1 MRCSASTRSAWLL
14 SVVSVLTPMAL
25 TPMAACGQDRAAA
38 QQAVRVM
45 SPIAPRVL
53 GPDRWAT
60 EIAAAEASTRRGERR
75 DATQRAAR
83 IAAAYEQGGARNSDE
98 YLSAGRAYV
107 LLGIGNAQAVRSAL
121 AAFDRAT
128 AADSNNFDA
137 QRRAGELFLEKYN
150 APDARLS
157 FEGILRRSPTD
168 AKALLALARVEEFE
182 GKGNPMATARLSIAS
197 DPRYADALAFVAKM
211 HRDAEAYDS
220 ARVYAQRAIDA
231 DSTSTAG
238 WSVLGSMAFLNGDSA
253 TFRKALAAV
262 TAVQPALAEFYT
274 DLAEASVRQRRY
286 TESVALARRA
296 IGYDSLYVPAY
307 GVMGTNQLR
316 IGQMAAGRTALE
328 RAFALDPFNLWHKN
342 TLDLLDKM
350 KSFRTIDRGRFRV
363 VAPQEEADLLA
374 LYVVPL
380 LEQAYD
386 SLAVRYGYKPPTPIR
401 LEFYRYHADF
411 SVRTVGLAGL
421 GALGV
426 SFGSLLAM
434 DTPNGRAKGD
444 FNWGST
450 AWHELTHAF
459 TLGASDHRVPR
470 WLSEGLSVLEERR
483 VGRGWGAD
491 ATVSYVIAMANG
503 KLRPIS
509 QLSDG
514 FLRPRFPEETQFS
527 YYQASLFCE
536 MVEASRGAAALPAML
551 TAYRDGM
558 DTPGVFQKV
567 LGKTPAQIDVE
578 FEAYTQR
585 KFAQAIS
592 AVRGTSPNDSSGG
605 KFVATMREAASKMGT
620 DRNSARQLFEQART
634 MFPEYGGDDG
644 PAWYLAEMAGAAGDT
659 TLALT
664 MVEQVTSRNETAWI
678 ANMFEANL
686 REKRGDKGG
695 AIRAL
700 DRLNWI
706 WPYEPT
712 VHTRL
717 AALAAS
723 QGDHARAVLERRAII
738 AIGPTDLLDAR
749 YELARALRDAG
760 DIAGARRELLQVL
773 EEAPSFEKAQTLL
786 LELRGK

>member
-1 MRCSASTRSAWLL
+1 
-14 SVVSVLTPMAL
+14 
-25 TPMAACGQDRAAA
+25 MAA
-38 QQAVRVM
+38 
-45 SPIAPRVL
+45 
-53 GPDRWAT
+53 PDRWAT
-60 EIAAAEASTRRGERR
+60 DIAAAEAAAKRGDRL

-83 IAAAYEQGGARNSDE
+83 ITAAYEQGGARNSDE
-98 YLSAGRAYV
+98 HLSAGRAYV
-107 LLGIGNAQAVRSAL
+107 LLGIGNAQAVRAAL

-128 AADSNNFDA
+128 AADSNNVGA
-137 QRRAGELFLEKYN
+137 QQRAGELFLEKYN
-150 APDARLS
+150 APDARGS
-157 FEGILRRSPTD
+157 FEGILRRSPRD
-168 AKALLALARVEEFE
+168 AKALLGMARVEEFE
-182 GKGNPMATARLSIAS
+182 GKGNPMASAQLGIAS
-197 DPRYADALAFVAKM
+197 EPRYADALAFVAKLY
-211 HRDAEAYDS
+211 RDAETYDS
-220 ARVYAQRAIDA
+220 ARVYAQRAIEADA
-231 DSTSTAG
+231 SSMSG

-262 TAVQPALAEFYT
+262 TALQPAPAVFYT
-274 DLAEASVRQRRY
+274 ELAEASVRQRRY
-286 TESVALARRA
+286 AEAVALARRA
-296 IGYDSLYVPAY
+296 VGYDSLHVPAY

-316 IGQMAAGRTALE
+316 IGQMDAGRAALE

-342 TLDLLDKM
+342 TLDLLDQM

-363 VAPQEEADLLA
+363 VAPADEAELLA
-374 LYVVPL
+374 LYIVPL

-386 SLAVRYGYKPPTPIR
+386 ALALRYGYKPPTPIR
-401 LEFYRYHADF
+401 LEFFRYHADF

-491 ATVSYVIAMANG
+491 ATVSYVIATANG

-527 YYQASLFCE
+527 YYEASLFCE

-551 TAYRDGM
+551 RAYRDGM

-567 LGKTPAQIDVE
+567 LGKTPAQVDAE

-605 KFVATMREAASKMGT
+605 RYVSLMREAASKLRT
-620 DRNSARQLFEQART
+620 DRDAARALFEQARAL
-634 MFPEYGGDDG
+634 FPEYGGDDG
-644 PAWYLAEMAGAAGDT
+644 PAWYLATVAESVGDT
-659 TLALT
+659 ALALA
-664 MVEQVTSRNETAWI
+664 MVEQVTSRNETAWA

-686 REKRGDKGG
+686 REKRGDRAG

-706 WPYEPT
+706 WPYDPT

-717 AALAAS
+717 AALSAA
-723 QGDHARAVLERRAII
+723 QGDHARAVVERRAVV
-738 AIGPTDLLDAR
+738 AMGPTDLLEAR

-760 DIAGARRELLQVL
+760 DVSGARRELLDVL
-773 EEAPSFEKAQTLL
+773 EQAPSFEKAQTLL

>member
-1 MRCSASTRSAWLL
+1 VKRSLWMLVALSAL
-14 SVVSVLTPMAL
+14 SPLS
-25 TPMAACGQDRAAA
+25 ACGQDRAAPQPA
-38 QQAVRVM
+38 ARVAAL
-45 SPIAPRVL
+45 PPRVP
-53 GPDRWAT
+53 GPDRWAS
-60 EIAAAEASTRRGERR
+60 EIAAAEAAVRRGDRG
-75 DATQRAAR
+75 DATQRARR
-83 IAAAYEQGGARNSDE
+83 ITAAYEQGGARNSDE

-107 LLGIGNAQAVRSAL
+107 LLGVGNAQAVRSAL

-128 AADSNNFDA
+128 AADSSNFDA
-137 QRRAGELFLEKYN
+137 QLRAGELFLEKYN

-157 FEGILRRSPTD
+157 FDGILRRSPTD
-168 AKALLALARVEEFE
+168 AKALLAMARVEEFE

-197 DPRYADALAFVAKM
+197 NPRYAEALAFVAKM
-211 HRDAEAYDS
+211 HRDAESYDS

-231 DSTSTAG
+231 DSTSSAG

-253 TFRKALAAV
+253 TFRKSLAAV
-262 TAVQPALAEFYT
+262 TALQPAPAPFYT
-274 DLAEASVRQRRY
+274 ELAEASVRQRRY
-286 TESVALARRA
+286 TEAVTLAQRA
-296 IGYDSLYVPAY
+296 VGYDSLYVPAY

-316 IGQMAAGRTALE
+316 IGQMDAGRAALE

-350 KSFRTIDRGRFRV
+350 KTFSTIDRGRFRV
-363 VAPQEEADLLA
+363 VAPPDEEELLA
-374 LYVVPL
+374 LYIVPL

-386 SLAVRYGYKPPTPIR
+386 SLAVRYGYKPPTPVR

-434 DTPNGRAKGD
+434 DTPNGREKGQ

-527 YYQASLFCE
+527 YYEASLFCE

-551 TAYRDGM
+551 KAYRDGM

-567 LGKTPAQIDVE
+567 LGKTPLQIDAE

-585 KFAQAIS
+585 KFAVAIA
-592 AVRGTSPNDSSGG
+592 AVRGASPADSSGG
-605 KFVATMREAASKMGT
+605 KFVTTMREAVAKMGS
-620 DRNSARQLFEQART
+620 DRNAARALFEQARA

-644 PAWYLAEMAGAAGDT
+644 PSWYLAEIARTAGDT
-659 TLALT
+659 TRAITL
-664 MVEQVTSRNETAWI
+664 VEQVTSRNETAWE
-678 ANMFEANL
+678 ANMMEADL
-686 REKRGDKGG
+686 REARGDKAG

-706 WPYEPT
+706 WPYDPT
-712 VHTRL
+712 VHVRMATL
-717 AALAAS
+717 SAA
-723 QGDHARAVLERRAII
+723 QGDRARAVLERRAII
-738 AIGPTDLLDAR
+738 AMGPTDLLDAR

-760 DIAGARRELLQVL
+760 DIVGARRELLQVL
-773 EEAPSFEKAQTLL
+773 EAAPSFEKAQALL

>member
-1 MRCSASTRSAWLL
+1 MLVA
-14 SVVSVLTPMAL
+14 VSMLTPL
-25 TPMAACGQDRAAA
+25 TACGQDRATA
-38 QQAVRVM
+38 QPAVRVAQ
-45 SPIAPRVL
+45 PLPPRVP
-53 GPDRWAT
+53 GPDRWAA
-60 EIAAAEASTRRGERR
+60 EIAAAEASARRGDRR
-75 DATQRAAR
+75 DATQRATR
-83 IAAAYEQGGARNSDE
+83 ITAAYEQGGARNSDE

-121 AAFDRAT
+121 TAFDRAT
-128 AADSNNFDA
+128 AADSNNFEA
-137 QRRAGELFLEKYN
+137 QLRAGELFLEKYN
-150 APDARLS
+150 APDARAS
-157 FEGILRRSPTD
+157 FEGILRRSPND
-168 AKALLALARVEEFE
+168 AKALLAMARVEEFE
-182 GKGNPMATARLSIAS
+182 GKGNPMATARRSIETNA
-197 DPRYADALAFVAKM
+197 RYADALAFVAKM
-211 HRDAEAYDS
+211 HRDAESYDS
-220 ARVYAQRAIDA
+220 ARGYAQRAIDA

-253 TFRKALAAV
+253 TYIKSLAAV
-262 TAVQPALAEFYT
+262 TALRPAPAEFYT

-286 TESVALARRA
+286 TEAVKLAQRA
-296 IGYDSLYVPAY
+296 VGFDSLYVPAY
-307 GVMGTNQLR
+307 GVLGTNQLR
-316 IGQMAAGRTALE
+316 IGQMDAGRAALE
-328 RAFALDPFNLWHKN
+328 QAFALDPFNLWHKN

-350 KSFRTIDRGRFRV
+350 KTFRTIDRGRFRV
-363 VAPQEEADLLA
+363 VAPPEEAELLA
-374 LYVVPL
+374 LYIVPL

-401 LEFYRYHADF
+401 LEFFRYHADF

-434 DTPNGRAKGD
+434 DTPNGREKGQ

-536 MVEASRGAAALPAML
+536 MVEASRGAAVLPAML
-551 TAYRDGM
+551 KGYRDGM

-567 LGKTPAQIDVE
+567 LGKTPLQIDAE
-578 FEAYTQR
+578 FDAFAQR
-585 KFAQAIS
+585 KFSLAIA
-592 AVRGTSPNDSSGG
+592 AVRGTSPADSSGG
-605 KFVATMREAASKMGT
+605 KFAATMREAAVKMRS
-620 DRNSARQLFEQART
+620 DREGARVLFERARA

-644 PAWYLAEMAGAAGDT
+644 PAWYLAEMATAAGDT
-659 TLALT
+659 ARALT
-664 MVEQVTSRNETAWI
+664 LVEQVTSRNETAWD
-678 ANMFEANL
+678 ANL
-686 REKRGDKGG
+686 MDADLREARGDKPG

-706 WPYEPT
+706 WPYDPT

-717 AALAAS
+717 AILAAA
-723 QGDHARAVLERRAII
+723 QGDRARAVIERRAIV
-738 AIGPTDLLDAR
+738 AMGPTDLLDAR

-760 DIAGARRELLQVL
+760 DVSGARREVLQVL
-773 EEAPSFEKAQTLL
+773 EEAPSFEKAQALL

>member
-1 MRCSASTRSAWLL
+1 MWVLAAL
-14 SVVSVLTPMAL
+14 SVLSPLT
-25 TPMAACGQDRAAA
+25 ACGQDRAAA
-38 QQAVRVM
+38 QATARTAA
-45 SPIAPRVL
+45 PLPPRVP
-53 GPDRWAT
+53 GPDRWAVD
-60 EIAAAEASTRRGERR
+60 IAAAEASAQRGDRR
-75 DATQRAAR
+75 DATQRALR
-83 IAAAYEQGGARNSDE
+83 ITATYEQGGARNSDE

-107 LLGIGNAQAVRSAL
+107 LLGVGNAQAVRSAL

-128 AADSNNFDA
+128 AADSLNFDA
-137 QRRAGELFLEKYN
+137 QLRAGGLFLEKYN

-168 AKALLALARVEEFE
+168 AKALLAMARVEEFE
-182 GKGNPMATARLSIAS
+182 GAGNPMATARLSIAS

-231 DSTSTAG
+231 DSTSSVG

-253 TFRKALAAV
+253 TFRKSLAAV
-262 TAVQPALAEFYT
+262 TALQPAPAQFYT
-274 DLAEASVRQRRY
+274 ELAEASVRQRRY
-286 TESVALARRA
+286 TEAVALAKRA
-296 IGYDSLYVPAY
+296 VGYDSLYVPAY

-316 IGQMAAGRTALE
+316 IGQMDAGRAALE

-350 KSFRTIDRGRFRV
+350 KTFRTIDRGRFRV
-363 VAPQEEADLLA
+363 VAPPEEADLLA
-374 LYVVPL
+374 LYIVPL

-434 DTPNGRAKGD
+434 DTPNGREKGQ

-503 KLRPIS
+503 TLRPIS

-527 YYQASLFCE
+527 YYEASLFCE

-551 TAYRDGM
+551 KGYRDGM

-567 LGKTPAQIDVE
+567 LGKTPRQIDAE

-585 KFAQAIS
+585 KFALALA
-592 AVRGTSPNDSSGG
+592 AVRGATPNDSSGG
-605 KFVATMREAASKMGT
+605 KFVATMREGVAKMGS
-620 DRNSARQLFEQART
+620 DRIAARALFEQARA
-634 MFPEYGGDDG
+634 MFPEYGGEDG
-644 PAWYLAEMAGAAGDT
+644 PSWYLAEMARAANDT
-659 TLALT
+659 TRALT
-664 MVEQVTSRNETAWI
+664 FVEYVTSRNETAWE
-678 ANMFEANL
+678 ANMMEADL
-686 REKRGDKGG
+686 REARGDKAG

-706 WPYEPT
+706 WPYDPL
-712 VHTRL
+712 VHARMATL
-717 AALAAS
+717 SAA
-723 QGDHARAVLERRAII
+723 QGDRTRAVLERRAII
-738 AIGPTDLLDAR
+738 AMGPTDLLDSR

-773 EEAPSFEKAQTLL
+773 EEAPSFEKAQALL

>member
-1 MRCSASTRSAWLL
+1 MWVLAAL
-14 SVVSVLTPMAL
+14 SVLSPLT
-25 TPMAACGQDRAAA
+25 ACGQDRAAA
-38 QQAVRVM
+38 PPTARM
-45 SPIAPRVL
+45 APLPPRKP

-60 EIAAAEASTRRGERR
+60 EIAAAELAARRGDRR
-75 DATQRAAR
+75 DATQRAGR
-83 IAAAYEQGGARNSDE
+83 ITTAYEQDGARNSDE

-107 LLGIGNAQAVRSAL
+107 LLGVGNPQAVRSAL

-128 AADSNNFDA
+128 AADSSNLDA
-137 QRRAGELFLEKYN
+137 PLRAGELFLEKYN

-157 FEGILRRSPTD
+157 FEGILHRSPTD
-168 AKALLALARVEEFE
+168 AKALLAMARVEEFE

-197 DPRYADALAFVAKM
+197 NPRYADALAFVAKM

-231 DSTSTAG
+231 DSTSSVG

-253 TFRKALAAV
+253 TFRKSLAAV
-262 TAVQPALAEFYT
+262 TALQPAPAQFYT
-274 DLAEASVRQRRY
+274 ELAEALVRQRRY
-286 TESVALARRA
+286 TEAVKLAQRA
-296 IGYDSLYVPAY
+296 VGYDSLYVPAY

-316 IGQMAAGRTALE
+316 IGQMDAGRAALE

-363 VAPQEEADLLA
+363 VAPPDEADLLA
-374 LYVVPL
+374 LYILPL

-386 SLAVRYGYKPPTPIR
+386 SLAVRYGYKPPTPVR

-434 DTPNGRAKGD
+434 DTPNGREKGQ

-503 KLRPIS
+503 TLRPIS

-527 YYQASLFCE
+527 YYEASLFCE

-551 TAYRDGM
+551 KSYRDGM

-567 LGKTPAQIDVE
+567 LGKTPLQIDAE
-578 FEAYTQR
+578 FEAYAQR
-585 KFAQAIS
+585 KFALAIA
-592 AVRGTSPNDSSGG
+592 AVRGATPNDSSGG
-605 KFVATMREAASKMGT
+605 TFMATMREAARKMSS
-620 DRNSARQLFEQART
+620 DRNAARALFEQAFA

-644 PAWYLAEMAGAAGDT
+644 PAWYLAEMARTVGDT
-659 TLALT
+659 TRALSL
-664 MVEQVTSRNETAWI
+664 VEQVTSRNETAWE
-678 ANMFEANL
+678 ANMMEADL
-686 REKRGDKGG
+686 REARGDKAG

-706 WPYEPT
+706 WPYDPT
-712 VHTRL
+712 VHVRL
-717 AALAAS
+717 ATLSAA
-723 QGDHARAVLERRAII
+723 QGDRARAVLERRAII
-738 AIGPTDLLDAR
+738 AMGPTDLLDAR
-749 YELARALRDAG
+749 YELARALRDAS

-773 EEAPSFEKAQTLL
+773 EEAPSFEKAQALL

>member
-1 MRCSASTRSAWLL
+1 MRRSAWMLVAL
-14 SVVSVLTPMAL
+14 SALSPLT
-25 TPMAACGQDRAAA
+25 ACGQDRVAA
-38 QQAVRVM
+38 QPKARVA
-45 SPIAPRVL
+45 PLPPRVP
-53 GPDRWAT
+53 GPDRWAA
-60 EIAAAEASTRRGERR
+60 EIAAAEASARRGDRR
-75 DATQRAAR
+75 DATQRASR
-83 IAAAYEQGGARNSDE
+83 ITAAYVQGGARNSDE

-107 LLGIGNAQAVRSAL
+107 LLGVGNAQAVRSAL

-128 AADSNNFDA
+128 AADSLNFDA

-157 FEGILRRSPTD
+157 FERILRRSPTD
-168 AKALLALARVEEFE
+168 AKALLAMARVEEFE
-182 GKGNPMATARLSIAS
+182 GKGSPMATARLSIAS
-197 DPRYADALAFVAKM
+197 NPRYADALAFVAKM
-211 HRDAEAYDS
+211 HRDAESYDS

-231 DSTSTAG
+231 DSTSSAG

-253 TFRKALAAV
+253 TFRKSLAAV
-262 TAVQPALAEFYT
+262 TALQPAPAEFYT
-274 DLAEASVRQRRY
+274 ELAEASVRQRRY
-286 TESVALARRA
+286 TEAVALAQRA
-296 IGYDSLYVPAY
+296 VGYDSLYVPAY

-316 IGQMAAGRTALE
+316 IGQMDAGRAALE

-350 KSFRTIDRGRFRV
+350 KTFRTIDRGRFRV
-363 VAPQEEADLLA
+363 VAPAEEADLLA
-374 LYVVPL
+374 LYIVPL

-411 SVRTVGLAGL
+411 SVRTVGLTGL

-434 DTPNGRAKGD
+434 DTPNGREKGQ

-491 ATVSYVIAMANG
+491 ATVSYVVAMANG

-527 YYQASLFCE
+527 YYEASLFCE

-551 TAYRDGM
+551 KAYRDGM

-567 LGKTPAQIDVE
+567 LGKTPAQIDAE
-578 FEAYTQR
+578 FEAYMQR
-585 KFAQAIS
+585 KFALAIA
-592 AVRGTSPNDSSGG
+592 AVRGATPNDSSGG
-605 KFVATMREAASKMGT
+605 KFVATMRDAVSKMGS
-620 DRNSARQLFEQART
+620 DRNAARALFEQARA

-644 PAWYLAEMAGAAGDT
+644 PSWYLAEMARAANDT
-659 TLALT
+659 TRALSL
-664 MVEQVTSRNETAWI
+664 VEYVTSRNETAWE
-678 ANMFEANL
+678 ANMMEADL
-686 REKRGDKGG
+686 REARGDKPG

-706 WPYEPT
+706 WPYDPT
-712 VHTRL
+712 VHVRMATL
-717 AALAAS
+717 SAA
-723 QGDHARAVLERRAII
+723 QGDRARAVLERRAII
-738 AIGPTDLLDAR
+738 AMRPTDLLDAR

-773 EEAPSFEKAQTLL
+773 EEAPSFEKAQALL

>member
-1 MRCSASTRSAWLL
+1 MWMLAAL
-14 SVVSVLTPMAL
+14 SVLLPI
-25 TPMAACGQDRAAA
+25 AACGQDRAAA
-38 QQAVRVM
+38 QPTARVA
-45 SPIAPRVL
+45 PLPPRVP
-53 GPDRWAT
+53 GADRWAT
-60 EIAAAEASTRRGERR
+60 EIATAEASARRGDRR
-75 DATQRAAR
+75 DAMQRARR
-83 IAAAYEQGGARNSDE
+83 ITATYEQGGARNSDE

-107 LLGIGNAQAVRSAL
+107 LLGVGSAQAVRSAL

-128 AADSNNFDA
+128 AADSLNFDA
-137 QRRAGELFLEKYN
+137 QLRAGELFLEKYN

-168 AKALLALARVEEFE
+168 AKALLAMARVEEFE

-197 DPRYADALAFVAKM
+197 NPRYADALAFVAKM
-211 HRDAEAYDS
+211 HRDAESYDS

-231 DSTSTAG
+231 DSTSSTG

-253 TFRKALAAV
+253 TFRKSLAAV
-262 TAVQPALAEFYT
+262 TAFQPAPAEFYT

-286 TESVALARRA
+286 TEAVKLAQRA
-296 IGYDSLYVPAY
+296 VGYDSLYVPAY

-316 IGQMAAGRTALE
+316 IGQMDAGRAALE

-363 VAPQEEADLLA
+363 VAPSDEADLLA
-374 LYVVPL
+374 LYILPL

-386 SLAVRYGYKPPTPIR
+386 SLAVRYGYTPPTPVR

-434 DTPNGRAKGD
+434 DTPNGREKGQ

-491 ATVSYVIAMANG
+491 ATVSYVIAVANG

-527 YYQASLFCE
+527 YYEASLFCD

-551 TAYRDGM
+551 KAYRDGM

-567 LGKTPAQIDVE
+567 LGKTPLQIDAE

-585 KFAQAIS
+585 KFALAIA
-592 AVRGTSPNDSSGG
+592 AVRGATPNDSSGG
-605 KFVATMREAASKMGT
+605 KFVATMREAAMKMGS
-620 DRNSARQLFEQART
+620 DRNAARALFEQARA

-644 PAWYLAEMAGAAGDT
+644 PSWYLAEMARAANDT
-659 TLALT
+659 TRALS
-664 MVEQVTSRNETAWI
+664 MVEQVTSRNETAWE
-678 ANMFEANL
+678 ANMMEADL
-686 REKRGDKGG
+686 REARGDKAG
-695 AIRAL
+695 AMRAL

-706 WPYEPT
+706 WPYDPT
-712 VHTRL
+712 VHVRMATL
-717 AALAAS
+717 SAA
-723 QGDHARAVLERRAII
+723 QGDRARAVLERRAII
-738 AIGPTDLLDAR
+738 AMGPTDLLDAR

-773 EEAPSFEKAQTLL
+773 EEAPSFEKAQALL

>member
-1 MRCSASTRSAWLL
+1 MKRSAWMLVAL
-14 SVVSVLTPMAL
+14 SAL
-25 TPMAACGQDRAAA
+25 SPLAACGQDRAAA
-38 QQAVRVM
+38 QPAARVA
-45 SPIAPRVL
+45 PLPPRVP

-60 EIAAAEASTRRGERR
+60 EIAAAEASARRGDRR
-75 DATQRAAR
+75 DATLRARR
-83 IAAAYEQGGARNSDE
+83 ITATYEQGGARNSDE

-107 LLGIGNAQAVRSAL
+107 LLGVGTAQAVRSAL

-128 AADSNNFDA
+128 AADSLNFDA
-137 QRRAGELFLEKYN
+137 QLRAGELFLEKYN

-168 AKALLALARVEEFE
+168 AKALLAMARVEEFE

-197 DPRYADALAFVAKM
+197 NPRYADALGFVAKM
-211 HRDAEAYDS
+211 HRDAESYDS

-231 DSTSTAG
+231 DSTSSAG

-253 TFRKALAAV
+253 TFRKSLAAV
-262 TAVQPALAEFYT
+262 TALQPAPAEFYT

-286 TESVALARRA
+286 TEAVKLAQRA
-296 IGYDSLYVPAY
+296 VGYDSLYVPAY

-316 IGQMAAGRTALE
+316 IGQMDAGRAALE

-350 KSFRTIDRGRFRV
+350 KTFRTIDRGRFRV
-363 VAPQEEADLLA
+363 VAPPEEADLLA
-374 LYVVPL
+374 LYIVPL

-386 SLAVRYGYKPPTPIR
+386 SLAVRYGYKPPTPVR

-434 DTPNGRAKGD
+434 DTPNGREKGQ

-491 ATVSYVIAMANG
+491 ATVSYVVAMANG

-527 YYQASLFCE
+527 YYEASLFCE

-551 TAYRDGM
+551 KAYRDGM

-567 LGKTPAQIDVE
+567 LGKTPAQIDAE

-585 KFAQAIS
+585 KFALAIA
-592 AVRGTSPNDSSGG
+592 AVRGATPNDSSGG
-605 KFVATMREAASKMGT
+605 KFVATMREAASKMRT
-620 DRNSARQLFEQART
+620 DREAARAMFERARA

-644 PAWYLAEMAGAAGDT
+644 PSWYLAQVAESVGDT

-664 MVEQVTSRNETAWI
+664 MVEQVTSRNETAWE

-686 REKRGDKGG
+686 REARGDKAG

-706 WPYEPT
+706 WPYDPM
-712 VHTRL
+712 VHVRTATL
-717 AALAAS
+717 SAA
-723 QGDHARAVLERRAII
+723 QGDRARAVLERRAII
-738 AIGPTDLLDAR
+738 AMGPTDLLDAR

-760 DIAGARRELLQVL
+760 DIAGARREVLQVL
-773 EEAPSFEKAQTLL
+773 EAAPSFEKAQALL

>member
-1 MRCSASTRSAWLL
+1 MRRAAWMLTA
-14 SVVSVLTPMAL
+14 VSMLTPL
-25 TPMAACGQDRAAA
+25 AACGQDRAAA
-38 QQAVRVM
+38 TPVAGIVQRV
-45 SPIAPRVL
+45 AQRVPA
-53 GPDRWAT
+53 PDRWAA
-60 EIAAAEASTRRGERR
+60 EIAAAEAAARGGNRR
-75 DATQRAAR
+75 DATQRAGR
-83 IAAAYEQGGARNSDE
+83 IASAYEQAGARNSDE
-98 YLSAGRAYV
+98 HLSAGRAYV

-128 AADSNNFDA
+128 AADSSNFDA
-137 QRRAGELFLEKYN
+137 PLRAGELFLEKYN

-157 FEGILRRSPTD
+157 FEKILRRSPSN
-168 AKALLALARVEEFE
+168 AKALLAMARVEEFE
-182 GKGNPMATARLSIAS
+182 GKGNPMATAQLSIAN
-197 DPRYADALAFVAKM
+197 DPRYAEALAFVATM
-211 HRDAEAYDS
+211 QRDAEAYDS

-231 DSTSTAG
+231 DSLSTAG
-238 WSVLGSMAFLNGDSA
+238 WSVLGSLAFLSGDSA
-253 TFRKALAAV
+253 TFRKALAAI
-262 TAVQPALAEFYT
+262 TALQPAPAEFYT

-286 TESVALARRA
+286 AEAVKLAQRA
-296 IGYDSLYVPAY
+296 IALDTMYVPAY
-307 GVMGTNQLR
+307 GVLGTNQLR
-316 IGQMAAGRTALE
+316 IGQMDAGRAALE
-328 RAFALDPFNLWHKN
+328 HAFALDPFNLWHKN

-363 VAPQEEADLLA
+363 VAPPEEADLLA
-374 LYVVPL
+374 LYIVPL

-434 DTPNGRAKGD
+434 DTPNGREKGQ

-503 KLRPIS
+503 KLRPTS
-509 QLSDG
+509 ELSDG

-551 TAYRDGM
+551 RAYRDGM

-567 LGKTPAQIDVE
+567 LGKTPLQIDAE
-578 FEAYTQR
+578 FDAYAQR
-585 KFAQAIS
+585 KFAQAIR

-605 KFVATMREAASKMGT
+605 KFVATMREATLQLRS
-620 DRNSARQLFEQART
+620 DRDAARGLFEQARA
-634 MFPEYGGDDG
+634 MFPEYGGEDG
-644 PAWYLAEMAGAAGDT
+644 PAWYLAEMARAGGDT
-659 TLALT
+659 TRAL
-664 MVEQVTSRNETAWI
+664 MLVAQVTSRNETAWD
-678 ANMFEANL
+678 ANL
-686 REKRGDKGG
+686 MEAELREARGDKVG

-717 AALAAS
+717 ATLSAAL
-723 QGDHARAVLERRAII
+723 GDHARAVLERRAII
-738 AIGPTDLLDAR
+738 AMGVTDLLDAR

-760 DIAGARRELLQVL
+760 DIAGARREVLQVL
-773 EEAPSFEKAQTLL
+773 EAAPTFEKAQTLL

>member
-1 MRCSASTRSAWLL
+1 MRRFALRRSAWMW
-14 SVVSVLTPMAL
+14 STVSALTPMAL
-25 TPMAACGQDRAAA
+25 TPMMACGQDRAAA
-38 QQAVRVM
+38 QPAAAA
-45 SPIAPRVL
+45 IPRVP
-53 GPDRWAT
+53 GPDRWAA
-60 EIAAAEASTRRGERR
+60 EITAAETSARRGDRR

-83 IAAAYEQGGARNSDE
+83 ITVAYEQGGARNSDE
-98 YLSAGRAYV
+98 HLSAGRAFV
-107 LLGIGNAQAVRSAL
+107 LLGVGNAQAVRSAL

-128 AADSNNFDA
+128 AADSNNLSA
-137 QRRAGELFLEKYN
+137 QQRAGELFLEKYN
-150 APDARLS
+150 APDARSS

-182 GKGNPMATARLSIAS
+182 GTGNPMTTARRSIAS
-197 DPRYADALAFVAKM
+197 DPRFTDALAFVAKM

-220 ARVYAQRAIDA
+220 ATVYAQRAIDA
-231 DSTSTAG
+231 DASSAAG

-262 TAVQPALAEFYT
+262 TALQPAPAVFYT
-274 DLAEASVRQRRY
+274 ELAEASVRQRRY
-286 TESVALARRA
+286 REAVTLAQRA
-296 IGYDSLYVPAY
+296 VGYDSLYVPAY
-307 GVMGTNQLR
+307 GVLGTNQLR
-316 IGQMAAGRTALE
+316 VGQMDAGRAALE

-350 KSFRTIDRGRFRV
+350 KTFRTIDRGRFRV
-363 VAPQEEADLLA
+363 VAPPEEADLLA
-374 LYVVPL
+374 LYIVPL

-386 SLAVRYGYKPPTPIR
+386 SLAIRYGYRPPTPIR

-491 ATVSYVIAMANG
+491 ATVSYVVAMANG

-567 LGKTPAQIDVE
+567 LGKTPAQIDAE

-605 KFVATMREAASKMGT
+605 KFVSTMREAASKMRT
-620 DRNSARQLFEQART
+620 DRDAARALFEEARA

-644 PAWYLAEMAGAAGDT
+644 PTWYLAEMARAAGDT
-659 TLALT
+659 TRALT
-664 MVEQVTSRNETAWI
+664 MLEHVTSRNETAW
-678 ANMFEANL
+678 EANLMEADL
-686 REKRGDKGG
+686 REKRGDKAG
-695 AIRAL
+695 AMRAL

-706 WPYEPT
+706 WPYDPT

-717 AALAAS
+717 AVLASS
-723 QGDHARAVLERRAII
+723 QGDHVRSVLERRAIV
-738 AIGPTDLLDAR
+738 AMAPTDLLDAR

-760 DIAGARRELLQVL
+760 DVAGARRELLQVL

-786 LELRGK
+786 LELRGR

>member
-1 MRCSASTRSAWLL
+1 MRRSALRRSAWLL
-14 SVVSVLTPMAL
+14 SAVSVLAPL
-25 TPMAACGQDRAAA
+25 AACGQDRAAA
-38 QQAVRVM
+38 QAATRVVQ
-45 SPIAPRVL
+45 PLAPRVAS
-53 GPDRWAT
+53 PDRWAT
-60 EIAAAEASTRRGERR
+60 EIAAAEASARRGNRPE
-75 DATQRAAR
+75 ATQRAGR
-83 IAAAYEQGGARNSDE
+83 ITAAYEQGGARNSDE
-98 YLSAGRAYV
+98 HLSAGRAYV

-128 AADSNNFDA
+128 AADSSNFDA
-137 QRRAGELFLEKYN
+137 PRRAGELFLEKYN

-168 AKALLALARVEEFE
+168 AKALLAIARVEEFE

-197 DPRYADALAFVAKM
+197 DPNYADALAFVAKM
-211 HRDAEAYDS
+211 QRDAEAYDS
-220 ARVYAQRAIDA
+220 ARVYAQRAIEADA
-231 DSTSTAG
+231 ASTAG

-262 TAVQPALAEFYT
+262 TASQPAPAEFYT

-286 TESVALARRA
+286 TEAVTLAQRA
-296 IGYDSLYVPAY
+296 IGYDSLYVPAF
-307 GVMGTNQLR
+307 GVLGTNQLR
-316 IGQMAAGRTALE
+316 IGQMDAGRAALE

-363 VAPQEEADLLA
+363 VAPADEADLLA
-374 LYVVPL
+374 LYIVPL

-434 DTPNGRAKGD
+434 DTPNGRERGQ

-459 TLGASDHRVPR
+459 TLGASAHRVPR

-491 ATVSYVIAMANG
+491 ATVSYVVAMAHG

-509 QLSDG
+509 RLSDG

-536 MVEASRGAAALPAML
+536 MVELSRGAAALPAML
-551 TAYRDGM
+551 RAYRDGLN
-558 DTPGVFQKV
+558 TPDVFQTV
-567 LGKTPAQIDVE
+567 LGKTPAQIDAE
-578 FEAYTQR
+578 FAAYAQR
-585 KFAQAIS
+585 RFAQALS
-592 AVRGTSPNDSSGG
+592 AVRGSSPSDSSGG

-620 DRNSARQLFEQART
+620 DRDGARKLFEQAHA
-634 MFPEYGGDDG
+634 MFPDYGGEDG
-644 PAWYLAEMAGAAGDT
+644 PAWYLAQVAESAGDT
-659 TLALT
+659 TLALS
-664 MVEQVTSRNETAWI
+664 MVEQVTSRNETAWD
-678 ANMFEANL
+678 ANLFEANL
-686 REKRGDKGG
+686 REKRGDRAG
-695 AIRAL
+695 ALRAL

-706 WPYEPT
+706 WPYDAG
-712 VHTRL
+712 VHSRL
-717 AALAAS
+717 ATLAAA
-723 QGDHARAVLERRAII
+723 QGDHGRAVLERRAII
-738 AIGPTDLLDAR
+738 AMAPTDILDAR

-760 DIAGARRELLQVL
+760 DIAGARRALLQVL

>member
-1 MRCSASTRSAWLL
+1 M
-14 SVVSVLTPMAL
+14 
-25 TPMAACGQDRAAA
+25 
-38 QQAVRVM
+38 
-45 SPIAPRVL
+45 
-53 GPDRWAT
+53 
-60 EIAAAEASTRRGERR
+60 
-75 DATQRAAR
+75 
-83 IAAAYEQGGARNSDE
+83 
-98 YLSAGRAYV
+98 
-107 LLGIGNAQAVRSAL
+107 
-121 AAFDRAT
+121 
-128 AADSNNFDA
+128 
-137 QRRAGELFLEKYN
+137 
-150 APDARLS
+150 
-157 FEGILRRSPTD
+157 
-168 AKALLALARVEEFE
+168 
-182 GKGNPMATARLSIAS
+182 
-197 DPRYADALAFVAKM
+197 
-211 HRDAEAYDS
+211 
-220 ARVYAQRAIDA
+220 
-231 DSTSTAG
+231 
-238 WSVLGSMAFLNGDSA
+238 
-253 TFRKALAAV
+253 AAV
-262 TAVQPALAEFYT
+262 TALQPAPAEFYT

-286 TESVALARRA
+286 TEAVTLAQRA
-296 IGYDSLYVPAY
+296 VGYDSLYVPAY

-316 IGQMAAGRTALE
+316 IGQMDAGRAALE

-363 VAPQEEADLLA
+363 VAPPEEAELLA
-374 LYVVPL
+374 LYIVPL

-386 SLAVRYGYKPPTPIR
+386 SLAVRYGYKPPTPVR

-434 DTPNGRAKGD
+434 DTPNGREKGQ

-491 ATVSYVIAMANG
+491 ATVSYVIAMSNG

-527 YYQASLFCE
+527 YYEASLFCE
-536 MVEASRGAAALPAML
+536 MVEATRGAGALPAML
-551 TAYRDGM
+551 KAYRDGM

-567 LGKTPAQIDVE
+567 LGKMPVQIDAE
-578 FEAYTQR
+578 FEAYAQR
-585 KFAQAIS
+585 KFAMAIA
-592 AVRGTSPNDSSGG
+592 AVRGATPTDSSGG
-605 KFVATMREAASKMGT
+605 KFVATMREAAMKISS
-620 DRNSARQLFEQART
+620 DRNAARALFEQARA

-644 PAWYLAEMAGAAGDT
+644 PSWYLAEMARAANDT
-659 TLALT
+659 TRALS
-664 MVEQVTSRNETAWI
+664 MVEQVTSRNETAWE
-678 ANMFEANL
+678 ANMMEADL
-686 REKRGDKGG
+686 REARGDKSG

-706 WPYEPT
+706 WPYDPT
-712 VHTRL
+712 VHVRMATL
-717 AALAAS
+717 SAA
-723 QGDHARAVLERRAII
+723 QGDRARAVLERRAII
-738 AIGPTDLLDAR
+738 AMGPTDLLDAR

-773 EEAPSFEKAQTLL
+773 EEAPSFEKAQALL

>member
-1 MRCSASTRSAWLL
+1 MRRPVWMLA
-14 SVVSVLTPMAL
+14 VVSLLTPL
-25 TPMAACGQDRAAA
+25 VACGQDRAVAQPTARAA
-38 QQAVRVM
+38 T
-45 SPIAPRVL
+45 PLPPRVPS
-53 GPDRWAT
+53 PDRWAT
-60 EIAAAEASTRRGERR
+60 EIAAAEAAARRGDRR

-83 IAAAYEQGGARNSDE
+83 ITAAYEQGGARNSDE

-107 LLGIGNAQAVRSAL
+107 LLGVGNAQAVRSAL

-137 QRRAGELFLEKYN
+137 PLRAGELFLEKYN

-168 AKALLALARVEEFE
+168 APALLAMARVEEFE
-182 GKGNPMATARLSIAS
+182 GKGNPMATARQSIAS
-197 DPRYADALAFVAKM
+197 NPRYAEALAFVAKM

-231 DSTSTAG
+231 DSMSSAG

-253 TFRKALAAV
+253 TFRNSLAAV
-262 TAVQPALAEFYT
+262 TALQPAPAPFYT
-274 DLAEASVRQRRY
+274 ELAEASVRQRRY
-286 TESVALARRA
+286 TDAVALAKRA
-296 IGYDSLYVPAY
+296 VGYDSLYVPAY
-307 GVMGTNQLR
+307 GVLGTNQLR
-316 IGQMAAGRTALE
+316 VGEMDAGRAALE

-363 VAPQEEADLLA
+363 VAPTEEADLLA
-374 LYVVPL
+374 LYIVPL

-401 LEFYRYHADF
+401 LEFFRYHADF

-434 DTPNGRAKGD
+434 DTPNGREKGQ

-503 KLRPIS
+503 TLRPIS

-527 YYQASLFCE
+527 YYEASLFCE

-551 TAYRDGM
+551 RAYRDGM

-567 LGKTPAQIDVE
+567 LGKTPTQIDAE

-585 KFAQAIS
+585 KFALAIA
-592 AVRGTSPNDSSGG
+592 AVRGAAPNDSSGG
-605 KFVATMREAASKMGT
+605 KFVATMREAVAKMGS
-620 DRNSARQLFEQART
+620 DRNGARALFEQARA
-634 MFPEYGGDDG
+634 MFPEYDGDDG
-644 PAWYLAEMAGAAGDT
+644 PSWYLAEMARAAGAT
-659 TLALT
+659 TLALS
-664 MVEQVTSRNETAWI
+664 MVAQVTSHNETAWE
-678 ANMFEANL
+678 ANMMEANL
-686 REKRGDKGG
+686 REARGDKAG

-706 WPYEPT
+706 WPYDPT
-712 VHTRL
+712 VHVRMATL
-717 AALAAS
+717 SAA
-723 QGDHARAVLERRAII
+723 QGDRTRAVLERRALI
-738 AIGPTDLLDAR
+738 AMGPTDLLDAR

-760 DIAGARRELLQVL
+760 DTAGARRELLQVL
-773 EEAPSFEKAQTLL
+773 EEAPSFEKAQALL